1 MRAQAMNDDNIGK
14 TAPPSRRRN
23 PYSASGRGYI
33 SNEFSNVSTDAIT
46 ITHDKLE
53 NILIKSYKKHLWR
66 TAWINPLSL
75 IITLGLSVATSD
87 FKPSA
92 LGVDASTWRAF
103 FMLVF
108 LGSSGWFAWTLY
120 QLKKNWDSSSIE
132 ALINRIK
139 NVAP

>member
-1 MRAQAMNDDNIGK
+1 MNDENIGD
-14 TAPPSRRRN
+14 AQSRSRRRN
-23 PYSASGRGYI
+23 PYAASGRGYI
-33 SNEFSNVSTDAIT
+33 TNEFSNVSTDAIT

-53 NILIKSYKKHLWR
+53 NILIKSYKKHIWR

-92 LGVDASTWRAF
+92 LGIDASTWRSF

-108 LGSSGWFAWTLY
+108 SGSSIWLVWSLI
-120 QLKKNWDSSSIE
+120 QLWRNWEASSIE

-139 NVAP
+139 NVVP

>member
-1 MRAQAMNDDNIGK
+1 MNDDSNAS
-14 TAPPSRRRN
+14 TTPPSRRKN
-23 PYSASGRGYI
+23 PYAASGHGYI
-33 SNEFSNVSTDAIT
+33 TNEFSNVSTDAII

-75 IITLGLSVATSD
+75 IITLCLSVATSD

-108 LGSSGWFAWTLY
+108 LGSSGWLAWTLY
-120 QLKKNWDSSSIE
+120 QLKKNWDGSSIE
-132 ALINRIK
+132 AIINRIK
-139 NVAP
+139 NVSP

>member
-1 MRAQAMNDDNIGK
+1 MTDDNNGNPQPTPRRK
-14 TAPPSRRRN
+14 SR
-23 PYSASGRGYI
+23 YSASGRGYI
-33 SNEFSNVSTDAIT
+33 TNEFSNVGTDAIT

-53 NILIKSYKKHLWR
+53 NILIKQYKKHLWR

-103 FMLVF
+103 FMIVF
-108 LGSSGWFAWTLY
+108 WGSSGWLVWTLF
-120 QLKKNWDSSSIE
+120 QLRKNWEGSSIE
-132 ALINRIK
+132 SLIKRIK
-139 NVAP
+139 NVDP